1 MKKKSNNYLWGILI
15 GLVVLIGIAVFSSSA
30 ALIDPI
36 EDAELT
42 ISDMT
47 WDFGDIPMSE
57 GVATQSISLTN
68 DTDQTIT
75 VTGMETSCMCT
86 TAQIV
91 HADGS
96 KSGLK
101 GMVGHGGSS
110 NLSETIQAG
119 EVATL
124 FVNFDPNAHGPSA
137 TVPITRNVMLRTNSQ
152 SQPVIELTFS
162 GNVIK

>member
-75 VTGMETSCMCT
+75 VTG
-86 TAQIV
+86 
-91 HADGS
+91 
-96 KSGLK
+96 
-101 GMVGHGGSS
+101 
-110 NLSETIQAG
+110 
-119 EVATL
+119 
-124 FVNFDPNAHGPSA
+124 
-137 TVPITRNVMLRTNSQ
+137 
-152 SQPVIELTFS
+152 
-162 GNVIK
+162 